1 MRKRFVKL
9 FPALQHLNIPNAIT
23 TFGLILGIFACYFL
37 TQQNLKVAIIF
48 LFLASLM
55 DGVDG
60 FVAAKLNQQTVFGQ
74 YVDTLVDFF
83 TCGIIPIWLVF
94 DVLVRDPFFGGA
106 FFENTLIVC
115 ALIFYCTCALWRL
128 AYYNIIEADKF
139 FTGLP
144 VPGSMMMVTM
154 SVWFVATF
162 SLSVLLSA
170 AMFFVIGVLM
180 ISGITLKKYG
190 LWQKIMSIMGII
202 FFVMVIIF

>member
-1 MRKRFVKL
+1 MKNRFVRL

-23 TFGLILGIFACYFL
+23 TLGLILGIMACYFL
-37 TQQNLKVAIIF
+37 TQRDLRTAIIF

-55 DGVDG
+55 DGIDG
-60 FVAAKLNQQTVFGQ
+60 FVADKLNQQTEFGQ

-94 DVLVRDPFFGGA
+94 DLLVGDA
-106 FFENTLIVC
+106 FFSNVLIVC

-154 SVWFVATF
+154 SVWCVVTF
-162 SLSVLLSA
+162 SLPVFVSA
-170 AMFFVIGVLM
+170 LMFFVIGVLM

-190 LWQKIMSIMGII
+190 LWQKIMSVMGII
-202 FFVMVIIF
+202 FFVLVLVY